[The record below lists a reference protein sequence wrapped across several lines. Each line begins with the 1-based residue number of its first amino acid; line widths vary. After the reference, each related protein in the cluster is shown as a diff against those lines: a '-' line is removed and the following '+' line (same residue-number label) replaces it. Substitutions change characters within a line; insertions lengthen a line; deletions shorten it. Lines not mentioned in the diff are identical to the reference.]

1 MNKISTYITLNKIKL
16 IFGFFSLILCLNVS
30 GQKLTK
36 IKGTVLDSKTK
47 EPLPFVNV
55 TFKGKNI
62 GTTTDFDGNY
72 YIETQWATT
81 KLLASFVGYKTAVKT
96 VTVGKSQTVN
106 FLLKNDAIEMEVF
119 EVKADKKRYKNKDN
133 PAVALIKNVIKHKDD
148 NRKEALSFY
157 EYDKYEKIEL
167 DLNNITQEFLEKG
180 WLKKFQVIREHVDT
194 SEINGKPYLPIF
206 LRETASKMYY
216 RKNPKTLKEYQSGSK
231 MTGFEGYLDDEG
243 MSFIMDKLYE
253 DIDIYDNN
261 ISLLSNQ
268 FTSPISTLGSTIY
281 KYFIIDTTMING
293 NECINLAFTPRNKSD
308 FAFVGNMYIL
318 NDSSYAVTKVK
329 MGVAD
334 QINLNFV
341 QDMIIDQE
349 YTRYQ
354 DTLWMLSKDHMVID
368 YNLTKKG
375 RGLFGR
381 KTVSYSNFEFNKERN
396 DTIYDPA
403 GKIIKDED
411 LTNKTDSFWDEARPD
426 TLTHQEQ
433 GVYTMIDS
441 VQKIPAFK
449 RTMSIVLLLA
459 TGWQDVGYVEVG
471 PINTFYSFN
480 DVEGFRLRGGFRTT
494 PKFHK
499 KIMFDTYLAYGF
511 KDKEFK
517 YFGSFTYSFNDD
529 HLKNPQN
536 RLLFSYQ
543 HETNFPGQDLLFL
556 NDDNFLL
563 SFKRGNSDKMLFF
576 DDYKI
581 DYNHESQ
588 SGFAYNLIYQNKTD
602 RAVGTLEFISS
613 DSGEPIKY
621 NNIKTDRFSLNL
633 RYAPN
638 EQYYQGKNFRLPI
651 PNKYPI
657 FDLRMTQ
664 GVDGFISGEYEYTRV
679 IGKIF
684 KRFYLAQLGFTDTEL
699 EGGKIFGQVPYPLL
713 HLPQANQ
720 SFFLQEPSFNM
731 MNFMEFMSD
740 EFISLKVA
748 HNFNGFILNK
758 IPLIKHLKWR
768 EIVTAKVLYG
778 RLTSKNNPDIN
789 PNVLLLPTNSDRVP
803 ITYTF
808 DQKIPYLEMSVGV
821 SNIFKVIRIDL
832 LQRVTYLDNIDI
844 GSTFGVKG
852 LGIRAKGKI
861 DF

>member
-1 MNKISTYITLNKIKL
+1 MNTFNTYIKSPK
-16 IFGFFSLILCLNVS
+16 SLLLLSFLFVLFTGSVNA
-30 GQKLTK
+30 QKLTK
-36 IKGTVLDSKTK
+36 IKGKVLDSKTK

-72 YIETQWATT
+72 YLETQWATT
-81 KLLASFVGYKTAVKT
+81 KLLASFVGYSTAVKT
-96 VTVGKSQTVN
+96 VTVGKSQTIN
-106 FLLKNDAIEMEVF
+106 FFLKNDAIEMETF
-119 EVKADKKRYKNKDN
+119 EVKADRKRYKNKGN
-133 PAVALIKNVIKHKDD
+133 PAVILIKKVIEHKDD
-148 NRKEALSFY
+148 NRKEALDFY

-180 WLKKFQVIREHVDT
+180 WLKKFEVIKDHVDT
-194 SEINGKPYLPIF
+194 SEVNGKPYLPIF

-216 RKNPKTLKEYQSGSK
+216 RKKPKTLKEYQTGTK
-231 MTGFEGYLDDEG
+231 MTGFEDYFDDDG
-243 MSFIMDKLYE
+243 MSFIMDKLYQ
-253 DIDIYDNN
+253 DIDVYDNN
-261 ISLLSNQ
+261 ITLLSNQ
-268 FTSPISTLGSTIY
+268 FTSPISPLGSTVY

-308 FAFVGNMYIL
+308 FAFKGNMYII
-318 NDSSYAVTKVK
+318 NDSTYAITKIK

-349 YTRYQ
+349 YSRYQ
-354 DTLWMLSKDHMVID
+354 DSIWMLSKDYMVID
-368 YNLTKKG
+368 YNITRKG
-375 RGLFGR
+375 RGIYGR
-381 KTVSYSNFEFNKERN
+381 KTISYNNYIFNLEKEPE
-396 DTIYDPA
+396 IYAPIE
-403 GKIIKDED
+403 KIIQAED
-411 LTNKTDSFWDEARPD
+411 LTEKTDSFWNETRPD
-426 TLTHQEQ
+426 TLTKQEQ
-433 GVYTMIDS
+433 GVYEMIDS
-441 VQKIPAFK
+441 VQNIPAFK
-449 RTMSIVLLLA
+449 RMMSIAMLLV
-459 TGWQDVGYVEVG
+459 TGWQDVGYIEVG

-499 KIMFDTYLAYGF
+499 KIQFETYLAYGF
-511 KDKEFK
+511 TDEQFK
-517 YFGSFTYSFNDD
+517 YFGAFTYSFNDD
-529 HLKNPQN
+529 LLKNPQN
-536 RLLFSYQ
+536 RIIFSYQ

-563 SFKRGNSDKMLFF
+563 SFKRGSSDKMLFF

-581 DYNHESQ
+581 DYNHESH
-588 SGFAYNLIYQNKTD
+588 SGFAYNLIYQNKED
-602 RAVGTLEFISS
+602 RPIGTLEFISS
-613 DSGEPIKY
+613 DPL
-621 NNIKTDRFSLNL
+621 NPVHFDNIKTDRFSLNL
-633 RYAPN
+633 RFAPN
-638 EQYYQGKNFRLPI
+638 EQFYQGKNFRLPI

-664 GVDGFISGEYEYTRV
+664 GLDNFINGDYKYTRV
-679 IGKIF
+679 AGKIF
-684 KRFYLAQLGFTDTEL
+684 KRFYLAQLGFSDFDFEV
-699 EGGKIFGQVPYPLL
+699 GKIFGQVPYPLL
-713 HLPQANQ
+713 NLPQANQ

-740 EFISLKVA
+740 EFMSLKIE

-758 IPLIKHLKWR
+758 FPLIKHLKFR
-768 EIVTAKVLYG
+768 EIIAAKILYG
-778 RLTSKNNPDIN
+778 RLTSQNNPNTN
-789 PNVLLLPTNSDRVP
+789 PDVFLFPTNSDGVP

-808 DQKIPYLEMSVGV
+808 DQKIPYLEVSVGIA
-821 SNIFKVIRIDL
+821 NIFKVVRIDL

-852 LGIRAKGKI
+852 LGIRAKGKV

>member
-1 MNKISTYITLNKIKL
+1 MNTFNTYIKSPK
-16 IFGFFSLILCLNVS
+16 SLLLLSFLFVLFAGSVNA
-30 GQKLTK
+30 QKLTK
-36 IKGTVLDSKTK
+36 IKGKVLDSKTK

-72 YIETQWATT
+72 YLETQWATT
-81 KLLASFVGYKTAVKT
+81 KLLASFVGYSTAVKT
-96 VTVGKSQTVN
+96 VTVGKSQTIN
-106 FLLKNDAIEMEVF
+106 FFLKNDAIEMETF
-119 EVKADKKRYKNKDN
+119 EVKADRKRYKNKGN
-133 PAVALIKNVIKHKDD
+133 PAVILIKKVIEHKDD
-148 NRKEALSFY
+148 NRKEALDFY

-180 WLKKFQVIREHVDT
+180 WLKKFEVIKDHVDT
-194 SEINGKPYLPIF
+194 SEVNGKPYLPIF

-216 RKNPKTLKEYQSGSK
+216 RKKPKTLKEYQTGTK
-231 MTGFEGYLDDEG
+231 MTGFEDYFDDDG
-243 MSFIMDKLYE
+243 MSFIMDKLYQ

-268 FTSPISTLGSTIY
+268 FTSPISPLGSTVY

-308 FAFVGNMYIL
+308 FAFKGNMYII
-318 NDSSYAVTKVK
+318 NDSTYAITKIK

-349 YTRYQ
+349 YSRYQ
-354 DTLWMLSKDHMVID
+354 DSIWMLSKDYMVID
-368 YNLTKKG
+368 YNITRKG
-375 RGLFGR
+375 RGIYGR
-381 KTVSYSNFEFNKERN
+381 KTISYNNYVFNQEKEPE
-396 DTIYDPA
+396 IYSPIE
-403 GKIIKDED
+403 KIIQAED
-411 LTNKTDSFWDEARPD
+411 LTEKTDSFWNETRPD
-426 TLTHQEQ
+426 TLTKQEQ
-433 GVYTMIDS
+433 GVYEMIDS
-441 VQKIPAFK
+441 VQNIPAFK
-449 RTMSIVLLLA
+449 RMMSIAMLLV
-459 TGWQDVGYVEVG
+459 TGWQDVGYIEVG

-499 KIMFDTYLAYGF
+499 KIQFETYLAYGF
-511 KDKEFK
+511 TDEQFK
-517 YFGSFTYSFNDD
+517 YFGAFTYSFNDD
-529 HLKNPQN
+529 LLKNPQN
-536 RLLFSYQ
+536 RIIFSYQ

-563 SFKRGNSDKMLFF
+563 SFKRGSSDKMLFF

-581 DYNHESQ
+581 DYNHESH
-588 SGFAYNLIYQNKTD
+588 SGFAYNLIYQNKED
-602 RAVGTLEFISS
+602 RPIGTLEFISS
-613 DSGEPIKY
+613 DPL
-621 NNIKTDRFSLNL
+621 NPVHFDNIKTDRFSLNL
-633 RYAPN
+633 RFAPN
-638 EQYYQGKNFRLPI
+638 EQFYQGKNFRLPI

-657 FDLRMTQ
+657 FDLRVTQ
-664 GVDGFISGEYEYTRV
+664 GLDNFINGEYKYTRV
-679 IGKIF
+679 AGKIF
-684 KRFYLAQLGFTDTEL
+684 KRFYLAQLGFSDFDFEV
-699 EGGKIFGQVPYPLL
+699 GKIFGQVPYPLL
-713 HLPQANQ
+713 NLPQANQ

-740 EFISLKVA
+740 EFMSLKIE

-758 IPLIKHLKWR
+758 FPLIKHLKFR
-768 EIVTAKVLYG
+768 EIIAAKILYG
-778 RLTSKNNPDIN
+778 RLTSQNNPNTN
-789 PNVLLLPTNSDRVP
+789 PDVFLFPTNSDGVP

-808 DQKIPYLEMSVGV
+808 DQKIPYLEVSVGIA
-821 SNIFKVIRIDL
+821 NIFKVVRIDL

-852 LGIRAKGKI
+852 LGIRAKGKV